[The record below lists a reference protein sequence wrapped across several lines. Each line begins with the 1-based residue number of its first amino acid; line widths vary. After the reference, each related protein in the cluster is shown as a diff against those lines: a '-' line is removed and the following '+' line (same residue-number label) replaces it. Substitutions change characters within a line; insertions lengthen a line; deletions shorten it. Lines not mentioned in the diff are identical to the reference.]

1 MLRIR
6 VVDREQVAL
15 EPVPSDSEI
24 QLRIQWL
31 GQAGFLIDSK
41 QARIIIDP
49 YLSDSLAIKYKGT
62 RYEHI
67 RMMPV
72 LVNPADIGS
81 ISVFLSSHHHTD
93 HLDEDT
99 LYPIASTNKSCLF
112 VVPAASRDSP
122 KLKNVARERI
132 IAADA
137 FAPINIRD
145 IAIFPIPSAHEE
157 LTIDDS
163 GHHVYLGYI
172 ITIGN
177 ITLYHSGDC
186 APYPGLLRNLADF
199 SVDIALLP
207 VNGRDEI
214 RKAAG
219 ILGNFTLDEAL
230 QLSKDAGFG
239 FSIGHHFGMFEFNTI
254 NVGLAEKTIQRKGVG
269 NFILAETGTIYEF
282 F

>member
-6 VVDREQVAL
+6 VADRKQVIL
-15 EPVPSDSEI
+15 EPLSSDSEI

-62 RYEHI
+62 RFEHV

-72 LVNPADIGS
+72 FINPADIGS

-93 HLDEDT
+93 HMDKDT
-99 LYPIASTNKSCLF
+99 IYPIASTNKSCLF
-112 VVPAASRDSP
+112 VIPAASCESP
-122 KLKNVARERI
+122 KLKNVAKERI

-157 LTIDDS
+157 LTIDES

-186 APYPGLLRNLADF
+186 VPYAGLLRNLADF
-199 SVDIALLP
+199 RVDIALLP

-214 RKAAG
+214 RKTAG

-230 QLSKDAGFG
+230 QLSMDAGFG

-254 NVGLAEKTIQRKGVG
+254 DVGLAENIIQRKGVR
-269 NFILAETGTIYEF
+269 NFMLAATGEIYEF